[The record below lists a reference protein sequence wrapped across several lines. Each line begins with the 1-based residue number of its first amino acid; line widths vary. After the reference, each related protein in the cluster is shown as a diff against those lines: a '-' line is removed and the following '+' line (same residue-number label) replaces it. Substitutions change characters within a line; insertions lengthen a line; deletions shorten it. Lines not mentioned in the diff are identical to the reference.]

1 MKKTLFLQMD
11 INNKTK
17 TNKKEIKDEKK
28 MTDVILYLLD
38 RYI

>member
-17 TNKKEIKDEKK
+17 TKKKEITDEKK